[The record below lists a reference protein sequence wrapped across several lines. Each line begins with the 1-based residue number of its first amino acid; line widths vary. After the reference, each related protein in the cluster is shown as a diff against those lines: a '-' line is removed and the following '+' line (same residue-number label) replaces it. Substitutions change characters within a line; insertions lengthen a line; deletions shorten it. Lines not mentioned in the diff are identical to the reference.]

1 MWGSVGS
8 SRGSGWKSG
17 IEGMRYL
24 GLSGKG
30 LGYRKDVWKE
40 FEHGYSSGRARG
52 EGFKEGDIIGT
63 REGQRIGSM
72 EDGLGQG
79 KVESGCR
86 EVGRSWVS
94 FWTG

>member
-1 MWGSVGS
+1 MDTV
-8 SRGSGWKSG
+8 
-17 IEGMRYL
+17 L
-24 GLSGKG
+24 AG
-30 LGYRKDVWKE
+30 LG
-40 FEHGYSSGRARG
+40 RG
-52 EGFKEGDIIGT
+52 CKEGDIIGT

-72 EDGLGQG
+72 EDGLGEG